1 MIQASSLHRKLA
13 ILSIMGAALHFI
25 GETLWHF
32 KFGQF
37 LPMLIVD
44 YIAISL
50 LVYGGIRV
58 LQSDQAIG
66 LLCGAW
72 GFTFCLNYR
81 SLFGRVDKI
90 LDGSGVGNPAIDTT
104 AYVLA
109 VLLIASF
116 IFFVLTLYLSH
127 PRQLQK

>member
-1 MIQASSLHRKLA
+1 MPYSTSGFSRKLA
-13 ILSIMGAALHFI
+13 ILSLIAAGLHFL
-25 GETLWHF
+25 GETFWYF

-50 LVYGGIRV
+50 LIFGAVRV
-58 LQSDQAIG
+58 LQTPNAIG

-81 SLFGRVDKI
+81 SLFWRVERIMYGDEAAVA
-90 LDGSGVGNPAIDTT
+90 SVGNT
-104 AYVLA
+104 AHVLA
-109 VLLIASF
+109 VLLCISF
-116 IFFVLTLYLSH
+116 LAFAVSLYLSN
-127 PRQLQK
+127 PKSN